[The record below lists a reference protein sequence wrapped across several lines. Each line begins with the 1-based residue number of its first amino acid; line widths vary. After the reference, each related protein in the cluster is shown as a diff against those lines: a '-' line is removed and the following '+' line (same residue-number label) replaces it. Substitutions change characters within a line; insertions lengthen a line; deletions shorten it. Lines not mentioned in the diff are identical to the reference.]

1 MIENNVVLIQMEK
14 LLRQAQ
20 QSPTEANLREQL
32 TAIRALCDVILHTN
46 ETMPSPIVKVQ
57 SQNENQL
64 VTPTSEKILESDA
77 NGDSIFDF

>member
-1 MIENNVVLIQMEK
+1 MIENTVVLLQIEK
-14 LLRQAQ
+14 LLKQAQ

-32 TAIRALCDVILHTN
+32 TAIRALCDVILHTT

-57 SQNENQL
+57 YHNDNQL
-64 VTPTSEKILESDA
+64 VTPTSEKISELDA